1 MNYNIARYICIYND
15 SDILL
20 FSLVGGSRTQEERAA
35 PPWAN
40 ARSPAAPARSLD
52 VLHHLLEL
60 LEVDLTVAV
69 LVDLADRG
77 LELLLRV
84 DVFEILAAEELP
96 DFLAV
101 DFA

>member
-1 MNYNIARYICIYND
+1 M
-15 SDILL
+15 
-20 FSLVGGSRTQEERAA
+20 
-35 PPWAN
+35 
-40 ARSPAAPARSLD
+40 
-52 VLHHLLEL
+52 LEL

>member
-1 MNYNIARYICIYND
+1 MTLIFFCSRWWAVLARKWR
-15 SDILL
+15 
-20 FSLVGGSRTQEERAA
+20 GQP